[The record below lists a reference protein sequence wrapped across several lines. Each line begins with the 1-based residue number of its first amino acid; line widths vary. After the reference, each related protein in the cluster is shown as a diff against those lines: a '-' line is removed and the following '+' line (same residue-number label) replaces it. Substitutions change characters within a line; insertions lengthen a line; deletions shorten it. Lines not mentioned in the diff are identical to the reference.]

1 MPGDR
6 RHTPPRLRAFEM
18 VEERALGGKLA
29 GTLYLT
35 GAVTATAMLAV
46 PGVEKTH
53 WRITADLC
61 MRSAK
66 AAGKDR
72 SRSTRDFALDTAGV
86 V

>member
-18 VEERALGGKLA
+18 VEERALA